1 MIDAAILLAAGY
13 GTRLAPL
20 SWVRAK
26 AALPVAGEPII
37 RRQIR
42 WLAAAG
48 VRRVVVNLH
57 HLPASITGLVGHG
70 RDLDVD
76 VRYSWEPVV
85 LGSGGGPR
93 RAFDLLDRDRAFI
106 VNGDTLTDLD
116 LAALAAAHAAHRPL
130 VTMASTPDARPGYNA
145 LAVDADGRFAGVT
158 RAGHTPAPALA
169 GLRHVHFIGVQVA
182 ERAAFAAAS
191 PDVPSETL
199 KTLYP
204 ALIAQEPAS
213 VRVWPSAVT
222 FHDIGTPADYLA
234 TVRTVAAAEGRALD
248 RGDDIVVA
256 ADADLTGSVLWNDVT
271 VGAGAVVHD
280 SVLTDGVT
288 VPPGR
293 HLSRVAVVP
302 RALVPGGA
310 RGARGEPDGEL
321 WIAPLDVPK

>member
-1 MIDAAILLAAGY
+1 VIDAAILLAAGY

-20 SWVRAK
+20 SWARAK
-26 AALPVAGEPII
+26 AALPVAGEPIV
-37 RRQIR
+37 RRQLR

-70 RDLDVD
+70 RDLGVE

-93 RAFDLLDRDRAFI
+93 RAFDLLDSDRAFI

-116 LAALAAAHAAHRPL
+116 LRALAAAHAAHRPL

-145 LAVDADGRFAGVT
+145 LAMDADGRFDGVT
-158 RAGHTPAPALA
+158 RAGDAPAPAHA
-169 GLRHVHFIGVQVA
+169 HHRHVHFIGVQVA
-182 ERAAFAAAS
+182 ERTAFAAAS
-191 PDVPSETL
+191 PDAPSATL

-204 ALIAQEPAS
+204 ALVARDPDT
-213 VRVWPSAVT
+213 VRVWPSAVA

-248 RGDDIVVA
+248 RGDDVRIA
-256 ADADLTGSVLWNDVT
+256 EDADVTGTLVWNDVT
-271 VGAGAVVHD
+271 VGAGAVVRD
-280 SVLTDGVT
+280 SVLADGVT

-302 RALVPGGA
+302 RALAPD
-310 RGARGEPDGEL
+310 GARGEADGDL
-321 WIAPLDVPK
+321 WIAPLDVHR

>member
-20 SWVRAK
+20 SLVRAK
-26 AALPVAGEPII
+26 AALPVAGEPIV

-70 RDLDVD
+70 DDLDVE

-93 RAFDLLDRDRAFI
+93 RAFDLLDRDHAFI

-116 LAALAAAHAAHRPL
+116 LGALAAAHAAQQPL

-158 RAGHTPAPALA
+158 RAGHAPAPAHA
-169 GLRHVHFIGVQVA
+169 EHRQVHFIGVQVA

-191 PDVPSETL
+191 PDVPSEAL

-204 ALIAQEPAS
+204 ALIAHDPAS

-234 TVRTVAAAEGRALD
+234 TVRIVAAAEGRTLD
-248 RGDDIVVA
+248 RGDDVLVA
-256 ADADLTGSVLWNDVT
+256 EGADVTGTVIWNDVT
-271 VGAGAVVHD
+271 IGTGAVIHD
-280 SVLTDGVT
+280 SVLADGVT
-288 VPPGR
+288 VPAGR
-293 HLSRVAVVP
+293 RLSRVAVVP
-302 RALVPGGA
+302 RALVPASA
-310 RGARGEPDGEL
+310 RGQADGDL
-321 WIAPLDVPK
+321 WIAPLDVPR

>member
-57 HLPASITGLVGHG
+57 HLPATITGLVGHG
-70 RDLDVD
+70 SDLGVD
-76 VRYSWEPVV
+76 VRYSWEPLV

-93 RAFDLLDRDRAFI
+93 RAFDLLECDRAYI

-116 LAALAAAHAAHRPL
+116 LAALAAAHAAHQPL
-130 VTMASTPDARPGYNA
+130 VTMASTPGARPGYNA
-145 LAVDADGRFAGVT
+145 LAVDDAGRFAGVT
-158 RAGHTPAPALA
+158 RAGHAPAPAHA
-169 GLRHVHFIGVQVA
+169 TLRHVHFIGVQVA

-191 PDVPSETL
+191 PDAPSETL

-204 ALIAQEPAS
+204 ALIARDPAS
-213 VRVWPSAVT
+213 VRVWPSVVA

-234 TVRTVAAAEGRALD
+234 TVRTLAAAEGRPLD
-248 RGDDIVVA
+248 RGESATI
-256 ADADLTGSVLWNDVT
+256 ADTADLTGTVVWDDVS
-271 VGAGAVVHD
+271 VGAGAVVRD
-280 SVLTDGVT
+280 CILADGVT
-288 VPPGR
+288 VPPGH
-293 HLSRVAVVP
+293 HLSQVAVVRRTLAP
-302 RALVPGGA
+302 VGG
-310 RGARGEPDGEL
+310 RGQADGDL
-321 WIAPLDVPK
+321 WIAPLDASK

>member
-26 AALPVAGEPII
+26 AALPVAGEAII

-57 HLPASITGLVGHG
+57 HLPATITALVGHG
-70 RDLDVD
+70 DDLGVE

-93 RAFDLLDRDRAFI
+93 RAFDLLDADRAFI

-116 LAALAAAHAAHRPL
+116 LAALAAAHDAHRPL
-130 VTMASTPDARPGYNA
+130 VTMASTVAARAGYNA
-145 LAVDADGRFAGVT
+145 LAVDDAGAFTGVT
-158 RAGHTPAPALA
+158 RVGHAPAPAHVA
-169 GLRHVHFIGVQVA
+169 HRHVHFIGVQVA

-204 ALIAQEPAS
+204 ALIAHDRTS
-213 VRVWPSAVT
+213 VRVWPSAVS

-234 TVRTVAAAEGRALD
+234 TVRAIADAEQRPLD
-248 RGDDIVVA
+248 RG
-256 ADADLTGSVLWNDVT
+256 NDVT
-271 VGAGAVVHD
+271 IGDAAEVTGTIVWNEVRVGAGAVVH
-280 SVLTDGVT
+280 SCILADGVV
-288 VPPGR
+288 VPPGH
-293 HLSRVAVVP
+293 HLSSVAVVP
-302 RALVPGGA
+302 RALAPAGTA
-310 RGARGEPDGEL
+310 GEAAGDL
-321 WIAPLDVPK
+321 WIAPLDGTL

>member
-48 VRRVVVNLH
+48 VRKVVVNLH

-70 RDLDVD
+70 RDLDVE

-93 RAFDLLDRDRAFI
+93 RAFELLGCDRAFI

-116 LAALAAAHAAHRPL
+116 LAALAAAHARHQPL

-145 LAVDADGRFAGVT
+145 LAVNEDGRFAGVT
-158 RAGHTPAPALA
+158 RAGHAPAPAHA
-169 GLRHVHFIGVQVA
+169 HHRHVHFIGVQVA

-191 PDVPSETL
+191 PDAPSETL
-199 KTLYP
+199 KALYP
-204 ALIAQEPAS
+204 ALIARDPGS
-213 VRVWPSAVT
+213 VRVWPSAVA

-248 RGDDIVVA
+248 RGDDVRIA
-256 ADADLTGSVLWNDVT
+256 EDADVTGTVVWNDVT
-271 VGAGAVVHD
+271 VGAGAVVRD
-280 SVLTDGVT
+280 SVLADGVT

-302 RALVPGGA
+302 RALVPD
-310 RGARGEPDGEL
+310 GARGEADGDL
-321 WIAPLDVPK
+321 WIAPLDVRR

>member
-48 VRRVVVNLH
+48 VRKVVVNLH

-70 RDLDVD
+70 RDLDVE

-93 RAFDLLDRDRAFI
+93 RAFELLGCDRAFI

-116 LAALAAAHAAHRPL
+116 LAALAAAHARHQPL

-145 LAVDADGRFAGVT
+145 LAVNEDGRFAGVT
-158 RAGHTPAPALA
+158 RAGHAPAPAHA
-169 GLRHVHFIGVQVA
+169 HHRHVHFIGVQVA

-191 PDVPSETL
+191 PDAPSETL
-199 KTLYP
+199 KALYP
-204 ALIAQEPAS
+204 ALIARDPGS
-213 VRVWPSAVT
+213 VRVWPSAVA

-234 TVRTVAAAEGRALD
+234 TVRAVATAERRALD
-248 RGDDIVVA
+248 RGDDVMIA
-256 ADADLTGSVLWNDVT
+256 GDADVTGTAIWNDVT
-271 VGAGAVVHD
+271 VGAGAVVRD
-280 SVLTDGVT
+280 SVLADGVT

-293 HLSRVAVVP
+293 RLARVAVVP
-302 RALVPGGA
+302 RALVPAGAGGEA
-310 RGARGEPDGEL
+310 DGDL
-321 WIAPLDVPK
+321 WIAPLDLHR

>member
-70 RDLDVD
+70 ADLGVD
-76 VRYSWEPVV
+76 VRYSWEAVV

-93 RAFDLLDRDRAFI
+93 RAFDLLEADRAII

-116 LAALAAAHAAHRPL
+116 LPALAAEHERHGPL
-130 VTMASTPDARPGYNA
+130 VTIASTPEARPGYNA
-145 LAVDADGRFAGVT
+145 LAVTATGGFAGVT
-158 RAGHTPAPALA
+158 RAGTAPAAAYA
-169 GLRHVHFIGVQVA
+169 GCRHVHFIGVQVA
-182 ERAAFAAAS
+182 ERRAFAAAP
-191 PDVPSETL
+191 PDQPSEIL
-199 KTLYP
+199 RALYP
-204 ALIAQEPAS
+204 RLVAVDPQS
-213 VRVWPSAVT
+213 VRVWPSAVA
-222 FHDIGTPADYLA
+222 FHDIGTPADYLT
-234 TVRTVAAAEGRALD
+234 TVRMIARAEGRPLD
-248 RGDDIVVA
+248 RGTDALIDPT
-256 ADADLTGSVLWNDVT
+256 ADLSGSVVWQGVT

-280 SVLTDGVT
+280 SILADGVT

-293 HLSRVAVVP
+293 RLSRVAVVP
-302 RALVPGGA
+302 RALAPAGGRGGA
-310 RGARGEPDGEL
+310 DGDL
-321 WIAPLDVPK
+321 WIAPLDATG

>member
-20 SWVRAK
+20 SWARAK

-37 RRQIR
+37 RRQLR

-57 HLPASITGLVGHG
+57 HLPATITGLVGHG
-70 RDLDVD
+70 HDLDVD

-145 LAVDADGRFAGVT
+145 LAVDGDGRFAGVT
-158 RAGHTPAPALA
+158 RAGLAPDEALA
-169 GLRHVHFIGVQVA
+169 RHRHVHFIGVQVA
-182 ERAAFAAAS
+182 ERAAFADAS
-191 PDVPSETL
+191 PDQPSESL
-199 KTLYP
+199 KALYP
-204 ALIAQEPAS
+204 ALVGRDPAA
-213 VRVWPSAVT
+213 VRVRPSAVA

-248 RGDDIVVA
+248 RGDNVTIAEDAEVTGTVV
-256 ADADLTGSVLWNDVT
+256 WNDVT
-271 VGAGAVVHD
+271 VGAGAVVCD
-280 SVLTDGVT
+280 SVLADGVR

-293 HLSRVAVVP
+293 RLSRVAVVP
-302 RALVPGGA
+302 RAVVP
-310 RGARGEPDGEL
+310 RGARGEADGDL
-321 WIAPLDVPK
+321 WIAPLDVHR

>member
-57 HLPASITGLVGHG
+57 HLPASITALVGHG
-70 RDLDVD
+70 HDLDVD

-93 RAFDLLDRDRAFI
+93 RAFDLLDRDRAYV

-116 LAALAAAHAAHRPL
+116 LAALAAAHAAHQPL

-145 LAVDADGRFAGVT
+145 LAVDANGCFAGVT
-158 RAGHTPAPALA
+158 RAGHAPAP
-169 GLRHVHFIGVQVA
+169 GHERHRHVHFIGVQVA

-199 KTLYP
+199 KSLYP
-204 ALIAQEPAS
+204 ALIAHDASS
-213 VRVWPSAVT
+213 VRVWPSPVA

-234 TVRTVAAAEGRALD
+234 TVLAVAAAEGRPLD
-248 RGDDIVVA
+248 RGDDVTVAEGAEVTGTVV
-256 ADADLTGSVLWNDVT
+256 WNDVGI
-271 VGAGAVVHD
+271 GAGAVVRD
-280 SVLTDGVT
+280 CILADGVR

-293 HLSRVAVVP
+293 RLSRVAVVP
-302 RALVPGGA
+302 RAVVPDRA
-310 RGARGEPDGEL
+310 HGEADGDL
-321 WIAPLDVPK
+321 WITPLDVPK

>member
-42 WLAAAG
+42 WLAAVG

-57 HLPASITGLVGHG
+57 HLPASITGLLGQG

-76 VRYSWEPVV
+76 VRYSWEPIV

-93 RAFDLLDRDRAFI
+93 RAFDLLDCDRAFI

-116 LAALAAAHAAHRPL
+116 LRALAAAHAANRPL

-145 LAVDADGRFAGVT
+145 LAVDADGHFAGVT
-158 RAGHTPAPALA
+158 RAGHAPAPAHA
-169 GLRHVHFIGVQVA
+169 HHRHVHFIGVQVA
-182 ERAAFAAAS
+182 ERAAFAHAS
-191 PDVPSETL
+191 PDEPSETL
-199 KTLYP
+199 KSLYP
-204 ALIAQEPAS
+204 ALIAHDAAA
-213 VRVWPSAVT
+213 VRVWPSAVA

-248 RGDDIVVA
+248 RGDDVTIA
-256 ADADLTGSVLWNDVT
+256 EDADLAGTVVWNDVT
-271 VGAGAVVHD
+271 VGAGAVVRD
-280 SVLTDGVT
+280 SVLADGVA

-302 RALVPGGA
+302 RGAVPA
-310 RGARGEPDGEL
+310 GARGEADGDL

>member
-1 MIDAAILLAAGY
+1 
-13 GTRLAPL
+13 
-20 SWVRAK
+20 VRAK

-70 RDLDVD
+70 RDLDVE

-85 LGSGGGPR
+85 LGSGSGPR

-158 RAGHTPAPALA
+158 RAGHVPAPAHVHH
-169 GLRHVHFIGVQVA
+169 RHVHFIGVQVA
-182 ERAAFAAAS
+182 ERAAFADAS
-191 PDVPSETL
+191 PDAPSETL

-204 ALIAQEPAS
+204 ALVARDPAS
-213 VRVWPSAVT
+213 VRVWASAVA

-234 TVRTVAAAEGRALD
+234 TVRTVAAAEGRTPR
-248 RGDDIVVA
+248 RGDAGTIAEGAEVAGTVV
-256 ADADLTGSVLWNDVT
+256 WNDVT
-271 VGAGAVVHD
+271 VGAGAVVRD
-280 SVLTDGVT
+280 AVLADGVS

-302 RALVPGGA
+302 RACVPD
-310 RGARGEPDGEL
+310 GARGEADGDL
-321 WIAPLDVPK
+321 WIAPLDVHR

>member
-1 MIDAAILLAAGY
+1 VIDAAILLTAGF

-70 RDLDVD
+70 GDLGVD
-76 VRYSWEPVV
+76 VRYSWEPRV

-116 LAALAAAHAAHRPL
+116 LTALAAAHAAHQPL
-130 VTMASTPDARPGYNA
+130 VTMASTPEARPGYNA
-145 LAVDADGRFAGVT
+145 LAVDDAGHFAGVT
-158 RAGHTPAPALA
+158 RAGHAPAPAHA
-169 GLRHVHFIGVQVA
+169 ALRHVHFIGVQVA

-191 PDVPSETL
+191 PDAPSETL

-204 ALIAQEPAS
+204 ALVARDHAI
-213 VRVWPSAVT
+213 VRVWPSVVT

-234 TVRTVAAAEGRALD
+234 TVRAVAAAERRPLD
-248 RGDDIVVA
+248 RGEGVTI
-256 ADADLTGSVLWNDVT
+256 ADTADLTGTIVWDDVS
-271 VGAGAVVHD
+271 VGAGAAVRD
-280 SVLTDGVT
+280 CILADGVL

-293 HLSRVAVVP
+293 QLSRVAVVP
-302 RALVPGGA
+302 RGLAPAGG
-310 RGARGEPDGEL
+310 RGEADGDL
-321 WIAPLDVPK
+321 WIAPLDASR

>member
-1 MIDAAILLAAGY
+1 VIDAAILLAAGY

-57 HLPASITGLVGHG
+57 HLPASLTGLVGHG
-70 RDLDVD
+70 ADLGVD

-93 RAFDLLDRDRAFI
+93 RAFDLLDRERAFI
-106 VNGDTLTDLD
+106 VNGDTLTNLD
-116 LAALAAAHAAHRPL
+116 LAALAAAHAAHQPL
-130 VTMASTPDARPGYNA
+130 VTMASTLNARPGYNA
-145 LAVDADGRFAGVT
+145 LAVDAAGRFAGVT
-158 RAGHTPAPALA
+158 RAGHAPSPAHE

-204 ALIAQEPAS
+204 ALVANDPAG
-213 VRVWPSAVT
+213 VRVWSSAVT

-234 TVRTVAAAEGRALD
+234 TVRTIAAVEHRALD
-248 RGDDIVVA
+248 RGDHVTIANTAEITGTVV
-256 ADADLTGSVLWNDVT
+256 WNDVS
-271 VGAGAVVHD
+271 VGGGAVVHD
-280 SVLTDGVT
+280 CVLADGVI

-293 HLSRVAVVP
+293 RLSRVAVIP
-302 RALVPGGA
+302 RALAPAGG
-310 RGARGEPDGEL
+310 RGSADGDL
-321 WIAPLDVPK
+321 WIAPLDATS

>member
-1 MIDAAILLAAGY
+1 MIDAAILLAAGL

-70 RDLDVD
+70 GDLGVD
-76 VRYSWEPVV
+76 VRYSWEPLV
-85 LGSGGGPR
+85 LGSGGGPH
-93 RAFDLLDRDRAFI
+93 RAFGLLERDRAFI

-116 LAALAAAHAAHRPL
+116 LAALAAAHAAHQPL

-145 LAVDADGRFAGVT
+145 LAVDDAGRFAGVT
-158 RAGHTPAPALA
+158 RAGHAPAPAHA
-169 GLRHVHFIGVQVA
+169 ALRHVHFIGVQVA

-199 KTLYP
+199 KVLYP
-204 ALIAQEPAS
+204 ELIARDPAS
-213 VRVWPSAVT
+213 VRVWPSAVA

-234 TVRTVAAAEGRALD
+234 TVRTVAAAERRPLD
-248 RGDDIVVA
+248 RGEAVTIADTAVV
-256 ADADLTGSVLWNDVT
+256 TGTVVWDEVT
-271 VGAGAVVHD
+271 VGAGAVVRD
-280 SVLTDGVT
+280 CILADGVA

-302 RALVPGGA
+302 RVLAPAGG
-310 RGARGEPDGEL
+310 RGDGDGDL
-321 WIAPLDVPK
+321 WIAPFDASK